1 MKYLLATVLLI
12 MSSSVFAGGER
23 GIISELY
30 ADADGNIAV
39 KFEGGFPNA
48 EAANKCPNYTGWA
61 GNRAVAPIL
70 KSTLLS
76 AKASRSTITLAI
88 SGCDGGWLKINAVY
102 VK

>member
-1 MKYLLATVLLI
+1 MRNLFAVMLLV
-12 MSSSVFAGGER
+12 MSSSVFAAGER

-39 KFEGGFPNA
+39 KFENGFPNA
-48 EAANKCPNYTGWA
+48 EKENKCPNYKGWA
-61 GNRAVAPIL
+61 GNRNVAPIL